1 MDEIY
6 RYLSPDKDLPSEE
19 MVLAPERWGISL
31 GIIDV
36 LLVIFRE
43 VLKGQGYFGL
53 VLASELKLL
62 AMGWF
67 SLPNLFWQ
75 NADMN
80 KELKG
85 LRFVVSGSGKI
96 AMHVLEKPIVYGA
109 VPITVSETTK
119 RFMLGL
125 STMMKQNLG
134 VKGAMLHFLVLHG
147 MK

>member
-1 MDEIY
+1 MCFCQSFMDEIY

-62 AMGWF
+62 AMGW
-67 SLPNLFWQ
+67 
-75 NADMN
+75 
-80 KELKG
+80 
-85 LRFVVSGSGKI
+85 
-96 AMHVLEKPIVYGA
+96 
-109 VPITVSETTK
+109 
-119 RFMLGL
+119 
-125 STMMKQNLG
+125 
-134 VKGAMLHFLVLHG
+134 
-147 MK
+147 